1 MAEMPTIAELEA
13 RIAAALG
20 RIGQGLDRLPA
31 AGTVVGSAFA
41 DMATL
46 QEALEAERAA
56 AAQLAERL
64 RMVKEREAATRAALE
79 AQVAAL
85 TQARDQQAQE
95 LHQLRDALAQTNDAA
110 GAADPQDGNAA
121 LLDELE
127 ALRAARRSESAEMEA
142 ILSALVPLIEEPR
155 AHA

>member
-85 TQARDQQAQE
+85 TQARDQQGLE
-95 LHQLRDALAQTNDAA
+95 LQRLREELAQA
-110 GAADPQDGNAA
+110 GPLDGNAA

-142 ILSALVPLIEEPR
+142 ILSVLVPLIEEPR

>member
-1 MAEMPTIAELEA
+1 MADMPTIAELEA
-13 RIAAALG
+13 RIASALG

-31 AGTVVGSAFA
+31 GVSVAGTATG
-41 DMATL
+41 DMAAL

-64 RMVKEREAATRAALE
+64 RMIKEREATARAALE

-85 TQARDQQAQE
+85 TQARDQQQQE
-95 LHQLRDALAQTNDAA
+95 LHRLRDALARTTDAA
-110 GAADPQDGNAA
+110 GRQDGNAA

-127 ALRAARRSESAEMEA
+127 ALHAARRRESAEMEA